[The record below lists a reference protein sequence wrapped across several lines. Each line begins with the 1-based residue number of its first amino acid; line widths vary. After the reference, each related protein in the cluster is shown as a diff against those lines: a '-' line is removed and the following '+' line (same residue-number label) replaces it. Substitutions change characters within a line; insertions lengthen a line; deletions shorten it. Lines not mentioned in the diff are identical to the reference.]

1 MQKPRKIFFE
11 YPHFINDK
19 TKEKKTGIS
28 QSCYV
33 PDTLRI
39 LSCRFLRADSS
50 GVLRRR
56 EVRWLPKVPCV
67 VRSKPA
73 LNPDLAG
80 ANALEDVPIL
90 LANALR
96 TLDGSNDH
104 LRQLSLAQKIG
115 HIMLSWCPLR
125 VLSGT
130 TPTSPPVS
138 RSRHPPH
145 L

>member
-1 MQKPRKIFFE
+1 MIKLRKRKLGFLSL
-11 YPHFINDK
+11 
-19 TKEKKTGIS
+19 GMC
-28 QSCYV
+28 Q
-33 PDTLRI
+33 TLYGYY
-39 LSCRFLRADSS
+39 LADSS
-50 GVLRRR
+50 SVLRRR

-90 LANALR
+90 PANALH